1 MPAYCVGP
9 DVGGDKNR
17 TIADEVD
24 DFLLLSPSPPIF
36 TVDDVRALIFSSYG
50 NRGVFTR
57 DEVIA
62 ISTASVAVFAALCS
76 ARENVVQ

>member
-36 TVDDVRALIFSSYG
+36 TVDDVRMLIFSSYG

-62 ISTASVAVFAALCS
+62 ISTACVAVFTALCS